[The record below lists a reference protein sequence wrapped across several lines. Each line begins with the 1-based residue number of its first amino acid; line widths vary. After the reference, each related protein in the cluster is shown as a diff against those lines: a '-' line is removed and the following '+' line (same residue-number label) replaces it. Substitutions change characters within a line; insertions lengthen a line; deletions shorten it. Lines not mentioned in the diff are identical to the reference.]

1 MARVVVVLSGPV
13 SAGKTTLASRL
24 HDRFGA
30 IHLKT
35 SVLLEALAGGRIPA
49 ERGAM
54 QRFGARLDKQT
65 DGKWVAEDLVPRI
78 TDLPE
83 DAVVVVDA
91 ARIASQIDALRA
103 GLPRQVV
110 HVHLTAP
117 EDVLERRYSKRP
129 KTRFKE
135 RKTYKEVLANPTERR
150 VPKLKDD
157 ADVVIDTGK
166 NTRKDV
172 EVRAAS
178 YLGLNAG
185 DPGGLVD
192 VIVGGQY
199 GSEGKGNI
207 AYAIGSEYDLLCR
220 VGGPNAGHKVP
231 LDEPLTH
238 RLLPSAT
245 LTSEAPIL
253 IGPGAVL
260 NVDVLFDELS
270 KSGVEDGRLH
280 IDPQAMVISD
290 NDIEGEKDLVK
301 EIGSTGQGV
310 GIATARRITERR
322 EGTDLAGD
330 IDLLKPF
337 IAPAHEILAD
347 AYAEG
352 AHILLEGTQGTAL
365 SLYHGDYPHVTS
377 RDTTAAGCLAE
388 MGISPTRIRRVIMVC
403 RTYPIRVQSPTAKGK
418 TSGPMSQK
426 TNWKEISRRSD
437 IPLAEL
443 RRVEKGSV
451 SNRRRRVGEFDW
463 ELLRRAAELN
473 GATDIALTFVD
484 YLDIENRK
492 ARRFDQLQPDTI
504 RFIEE
509 VERVAGAPVSLISTR
524 FHVRS
529 VIDRRAW

>member
-35 SVLLEALAGGRIPA
+35 SVLLEKLAEGRVPL

-54 QRFGARLDKQT
+54 QRFGARLDRRT
-65 DGKWVAEDLVPRI
+65 GGKWVAEDLVPQI
-78 TDLPE
+78 TDLPGG
-83 DAVVVVDA
+83 AVVVIDA
-91 ARIASQIDALRA
+91 ARIAGQIEALRA

-117 EDVLERRYSKRP
+117 REVLERRYGNRP

-135 RKTYKEVLANPTERR
+135 RATYAEVLANPTERR
-150 VPKLKDD
+150 VPKLQND
-157 ADVVIDTGK
+157 ADVVIDTGTS
-166 NTRKDV
+166 TRKDV

-178 YLGLNAG
+178 YLGLNAR
-185 DPGGLVD
+185 DPGAVVD

-207 AYAIGSEYDLLCR
+207 AYAIGSDYDLLCR

-231 LDEPLTH
+231 LDKPLTH

-260 NVDVLFDELS
+260 SVAVLFDELS
-270 KSGVEDGRLH
+270 ESGVEDGRLH
-280 IDPQAMVISD
+280 IDPQAMIISD
-290 NDIEGEKDLVK
+290 ADIDEESDLVK

-310 GIATARRITERR
+310 GAATARRIMGRR
-322 EGTDLAGD
+322 GEMQLARD
-330 IDLLKPF
+330 VDVLKPF

-347 AYAEG
+347 AYATG

-365 SLYHGDYPHVTS
+365 SLYHGNYPHVTS

-388 MGISPTRIRRVIMVC
+388 MGISPTRVRRVIMVC

-418 TSGPMSQK
+418 TSGPMSQT
-426 TNWKEISRRSD
+426 TNWKEIARRSG
-437 IPLAEL
+437 IPLSEL

-451 SNRRRRVGEFDW
+451 SKKQRRVGEFDW
-463 ELLRRAAELN
+463 ELLRRATELN

-484 YLDIENRK
+484 YLDIKNRN
-492 ARRFDQLQPDTI
+492 ARRVDQLQPDTI

-509 VERVAGAPVSLISTR
+509 VERVAGVPVSLISTR

>member
-1 MARVVVVLSGPV
+1 
-13 SAGKTTLASRL
+13 
-24 HDRFGA
+24 
-30 IHLKT
+30 
-35 SVLLEALAGGRIPA
+35 
-49 ERGAM
+49 M
-54 QRFGARLDKQT
+54 QRFGARLDARIGGQ
-65 DGKWVAEDLVPRI
+65 WVAANLVPRI
-78 TDLPE
+78 TELPE
-83 DAVVVVDA
+83 KAVVVIDA
-91 ARIASQIDALRA
+91 ARIAGQIDALRT

-117 EDVLERRYSKRP
+117 VDVLERRYARRP
-129 KTRFKE
+129 KSRFKE
-135 RKTYKEVLANPTERR
+135 RATYAEVLANPTERR
-150 VPKLKDD
+150 VPKLAND

-166 NTRKDV
+166 STRNDV

-178 YLGLNAG
+178 YLGLNAR
-185 DPGGLVD
+185 DPGAVVD

-231 LDEPLTH
+231 LDEPFTH

-245 LTSEAPIL
+245 QTSEAPIL

-270 KSGVEDGRLH
+270 DSGVQDGRLH
-280 IDPQAMVISD
+280 IDPEAMIISSA
-290 NDIEGEKDLVK
+290 DITDEEGLVK

-310 GIATARRITERR
+310 GAATARRITGRR
-322 EGTDLAGD
+322 DGTRLARD
-330 IDLLKPF
+330 VDLLKPF

-347 AYAEG
+347 AYAKG

-365 SLYHGDYPHVTS
+365 SLYHGNYPHVTS
-377 RDTTAAGCLAE
+377 RDTSAAGCLAE
-388 MGISPTRIRRVIMVC
+388 MGISPTRVRRVIMVC

-418 TSGPMSQK
+418 TSGPMSQT
-426 TNWKEISRRSD
+426 TNWKEVARRSG

-443 RRVEKGSV
+443 QHVEKGSV
-451 SNRRRRVGEFDW
+451 SKKQRRVGEFDW

-473 GATDIALTFVD
+473 GATDVALTFVD
-484 YLDIENRK
+484 YLDIKNRQ
-492 ARRFDQLQPDTI
+492 ARRFDQLQADTI

-509 VERVAGAPVSLISTR
+509 IERVASAPVSLISTR
-524 FHVRS
+524 FHARS

>member
-1 MARVVVVLSGPV
+1 MSRVVVVLSGPV

-24 HDRFGA
+24 RDRFGA

-35 SVLLEALAGGRIPA
+35 SVLLEHLADGRIPL

-65 DGKWVAEDLVPRI
+65 GGRWVAEDLVPRI

-83 DAVVVVDA
+83 DAVVVIDA
-91 ARIASQIDALRA
+91 ARIAGQIEALRD

-117 EDVLERRYSKRP
+117 RGVLERRYSKRP

-135 RKTYKEVLANPTERR
+135 RATYAEVLSNPTERK
-150 VPKLKDD
+150 VPKLRDD
-157 ADVVIDTGK
+157 ADVVIDTDK
-166 NTRKDV
+166 NTREDV

-178 YLGLNAG
+178 YLGLNAR
-185 DPGGLVD
+185 DPGALVD

-231 LDEPLTH
+231 LDKALTH

-260 NVDVLFDELS
+260 NIDVLFDEIAE
-270 KSGVEDGRLH
+270 SGVEDGRLH
-280 IDPQAMVISD
+280 IDPQAMIIS
-290 NDIEGEKDLVK
+290 NADIKSEGRLVE

-310 GIATARRITERR
+310 GAATARRIKNRR
-322 EGTDLAGD
+322 DGTRLARD
-330 IDLLKPF
+330 IGPLKPF
-337 IAPAHEILAD
+337 IFSAHEVLAD
-347 AYAEG
+347 AYARG
-352 AHILLEGTQGTAL
+352 SRILLEGTQGTAL
-365 SLYHGDYPHVTS
+365 SLYHGHYPHVTS

-388 MGISPTRIRRVIMVC
+388 MGIPPSRVRRVILVC

-418 TSGPMSQK
+418 TSGFMSQ
-426 TNWKEISRRSD
+426 TTTWKEIAGRSG
-437 IPLAEL
+437 IPLREL
-443 RRVEKGSV
+443 RSVEKGSV
-451 SNRRRRVGEFDW
+451 SQKQRRVGEFDW
-463 ELLRRAAELN
+463 ELLRRAAEIN

-484 YLDIENRK
+484 YLDIKNRD
-492 ARRFDQLQPDTI
+492 ARRFDQLRPDTI

-509 VERVAGAPVSLISTR
+509 VERVASAPVSLISTR